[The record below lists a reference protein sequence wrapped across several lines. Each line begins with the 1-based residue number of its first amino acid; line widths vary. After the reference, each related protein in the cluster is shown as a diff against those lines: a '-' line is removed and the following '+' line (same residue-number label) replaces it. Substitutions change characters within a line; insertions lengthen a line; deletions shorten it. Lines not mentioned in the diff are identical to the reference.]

1 MYAGPAC
8 SFTVPRLRTEYRSC
22 TYCAR
27 MALYLDTTI
36 QTGKVSLR
44 VARTCIKSEAFDLGL
59 LILPLATGLA
69 AAGAVLSN
77 PTLFPVLLLAD
88 LWLLGY
94 HHVVATYT
102 RLTFSAD

>member
-1 MYAGPAC
+1 
-8 SFTVPRLRTEYRSC
+8 
-22 TYCAR
+22 

-36 QTGKVSLR
+36 HTGKVSLR
-44 VARTCIKSEAFDLGL
+44 AARACIKSEAFDLGL

-77 PTLFPVLLLAD
+77 PKLFPVLLLSD

-102 RLTFSAD
+102 RLAFSADAMRRHGTPAWSGAG